1 MGHHYGNT
9 RQGPSAGGITA
20 QVLHFGD
27 FTLDQSR
34 YRLER
39 GERLLRLE
47 KLPMELLILLVQR
60 GGELVSREEIAERLW
75 GKDVFVDVDHSINTA
90 VRKIRLAL
98 RDDPEKPRFVE
109 TVVGKGYRFAAPVIC
124 SNGDSNP
131 QAQPLPSPAQSAS
144 GDPVLKRDVAIKVL
158 PTHVSQN
165 PRSRW
170 AWVAATTAVVALA
183 AALIAW
189 WRMPPAVPVIESV
202 TQLTNDGEPK
212 LGTVVS
218 DGARIYFNEGQT
230 RSWKIAQV
238 SVKGGPTAPV
248 ATRLVDPRLIA
259 LAPDGSALLAALGG
273 MDAPV
278 GPLWSIPLPTGEP
291 RRLGR
296 IEGQAADFFPD
307 GRFVFSTV
315 TALYVAD
322 RDGSNARKL
331 YSGRGEAYNPTVS
344 PDGRRVAF
352 GTRTAG
358 SFALAEIASDGT
370 DFRILLQGPAGAKW
384 SSNGKYVVYRIGVG
398 LGSDLWA
405 LAMQTGLF
413 HRPREP
419 IRLTNGPLVYTS
431 PRASRDGKQ
440 IFAIGNQER
449 GELVRYDVKSHQF
462 VPFLSG
468 ISAID
473 PTFSR
478 DGQWVAY
485 TSYPDHT
492 LWRSRSD
499 GGERMQL
506 TYPPT
511 EVSCPSISPDGTKV
525 SFGTSNNETYVVSR
539 DGGPPQRIGEKN
551 SLCGNW
557 SPDGNLL
564 VVTSSTKELANE
576 LGKAYLQIFDFR
588 TGKISDLP
596 SSQGMYG
603 GEWVAQ
609 DMLVAVTEDDLKL
622 KKFDLKTQKWSDL
635 LAGDFVNW
643 AVTPDGKSLVFT
655 TGGAE
660 PKLQCLRFAD
670 DQVATIASLKDL
682 RRVVDSNEGTQINV
696 APDGSAVFTR
706 DIGTQEIYALTVK
719 WP

>member
-1 MGHHYGNT
+1 M
-9 RQGPSAGGITA
+9 A
-20 QVLHFGD
+20 QELQFGD
-27 FTLDQSR
+27 FTLDLSR
-34 YRLER
+34 YRLQR

-90 VRKIRLAL
+90 IRKIRLAL

-109 TVVGKGYRFAAPVIC
+109 TVVGKGYRFAAPVIS
-124 SNGDSNP
+124 SNGDANR
-131 QAQPLPSPAQSAS
+131 QAQPLPSPAPSAS
-144 GDPVLKRDVAIKVL
+144 DEPVLEQDVAIKVL
-158 PTHVSQN
+158 PGYVSQQ

-183 AALIAW
+183 AALIAG
-189 WRMPPAVPVIESV
+189 WRIPPRVPVIESV

-218 DGARIYFNEGQT
+218 DGTRIYFNEGQP

-238 SVKGGPTAPV
+238 SIKGGPTTPV
-248 ATRLVDPRLIA
+248 ATRLVDPRLVA

-273 MDAPV
+273 LDAPV
-278 GPLWSIPLPTGEP
+278 GPLWSIPLPAGEP

-296 IEGQAADFFPD
+296 IEEQAADFFPD

-315 TALYVAD
+315 KGLYVAD
-322 RDGSNARKL
+322 KDGSNPRQL
-331 YSGRGEAYNPTVS
+331 YFGPGEEAYNPTVS
-344 PDGRRVAF
+344 PDGRRIAF
-352 GTRTAG
+352 GKRTAD
-358 SFALAEIASDGT
+358 SFALAEIAPDGT
-370 DFRILLQGPAGAKW
+370 GFRILLQGPAGAKW
-384 SSNGKYVVYRIGVG
+384 SSDGNYVVYRIGIG

-405 LAMQTGLF
+405 LPMQTGLF
-413 HRPREP
+413 HRSREP

-440 IFAIGNQER
+440 IFSIGNQER

-499 GGERMQL
+499 GSERMQL
-506 TYPPT
+506 TYPP
-511 EVSCPSISPDGTKV
+511 VVVAFPSISPDGSKV
-525 SFGTSNNETYVVSR
+525 SFATTDDETYVVSMG
-539 DGGPPQRIGEKN
+539 GGPAQKIGEKDFFRG
-551 SLCGNW
+551 SW

-564 VVTSSTKELANE
+564 VVTSETNDPANE
-576 LGKAYLQIFDFR
+576 LGKFHLQIFDFR
-588 TGKISDLP
+588 TGKTSDVP
-596 SSQGMYG
+596 SSQGMDG
-603 GEWVAQ
+603 GEWATQ
-609 DMLVAVTEDDLKL
+609 DTLVAGTDDGLTLKT
-622 KKFDLKTQKWSDL
+622 FELKTQKWSDL
-635 LAGDFVNW
+635 LAGNFVSW
-643 AVTPDGKSLVFT
+643 AVTQDGKYLVFT

-660 PKLQCLRFAD
+660 PKLQRLRFAGHH
-670 DQVATIASLKDL
+670 VATIDSLKDI
-682 RRVVDSNEGTQINV
+682 RRVVDSNEGSQINV
-696 APDGSAVFTR
+696 APDGSPVFTR

>member
-1 MGHHYGNT
+1 
-9 RQGPSAGGITA
+9 
-20 QVLHFGD
+20 
-27 FTLDQSR
+27 
-34 YRLER
+34 
-39 GERLLRLE
+39 
-47 KLPMELLILLVQR
+47 LLILLVQR
-60 GGELVSREEIAERLW
+60 RGELVSREEIAERLW
-75 GKDVFVDVDHSINTA
+75 GKDVFVDIDHSINTA
-90 VRKIRLAL
+90 VRKVRVAL

-109 TVVGKGYRFAAPVIC
+109 TVVGKGYRFAAPVTS
-124 SNGDSNP
+124 SNGDPNW
-131 QAQPLPSPAQSAS
+131 QAQPVPSPAPSAS
-144 GDPVLKRDVAIKVL
+144 DEPVLKQDVAIKVL
-158 PTHVSQN
+158 PGYVSQQ

-183 AALIAW
+183 AALIAG
-189 WRMPPAVPVIESV
+189 WRIPPRVPVIESV

-218 DGARIYFNEGQT
+218 DGTRIYFNEGQP

-238 SVKGGPTAPV
+238 SIKGGPTTPV
-248 ATRLVDPRLIA
+248 ATRLVDPRLVA

-273 MDAPV
+273 LDAPV
-278 GPLWSIPLPTGEP
+278 GPLWSIPLPAGEP
-291 RRLGR
+291 RRLEG

-315 TALYVAD
+315 KGLYVAD
-322 RDGSNARKL
+322 KDGSHPRQL
-331 YSGRGEAYNPTVS
+331 YFGPGEGAYNPTVS
-344 PDGRRVAF
+344 PDGRRIAF
-352 GTRTAG
+352 GKPTAD
-358 SFALAEIASDGT
+358 SFALAEIAPDGT
-370 DFRILLQGPAGAKW
+370 GFRILLQGPAGAKW
-384 SSNGKYVVYRIGVG
+384 SSDGNYVVYRIGIG

-405 LAMQTGLF
+405 LPMQTGLF
-413 HRPREP
+413 HRSREP

-499 GGERMQL
+499 GSERMQL
-506 TYPPT
+506 TYPP
-511 EVSCPSISPDGTKV
+511 VVVAFPSISPDGSKV
-525 SFGTSNNETYVVSR
+525 SFATSDDETYVVSMG
-539 DGGPPQRIGEKN
+539 GGPAQKIGEKDFFRG
-551 SLCGNW
+551 SW

-564 VVTSSTKELANE
+564 VVTSETNDPANE
-576 LGKAYLQIFDFR
+576 PGKFHLQIFDFR
-588 TGKISDLP
+588 TGKTSDVP
-596 SSQGMYG
+596 SSQGLDG
-603 GEWVAQ
+603 GEWATQ
-609 DMLVAVTEDDLKL
+609 DTLVAGTDDGLTLKT
-622 KKFDLKTQKWSDL
+622 FELKTQKWRDL
-635 LAGDFVNW
+635 LAGNFVSW
-643 AVTPDGKSLVFT
+643 AVTQDGKYLVFT

-660 PKLQCLRFAD
+660 PKLQRLRFAGHH
-670 DQVATIASLKDL
+670 VATIDSLKDI
-682 RRVVDSNEGTQINV
+682 RRVVDSNEGSQINV
-696 APDGSAVFTR
+696 APDGSPVFTR